1 MSEIEYSELPIDELA
16 QVLPPKPQTPY
27 KIHTTMYPIKHLDQ
41 SYQIVAHHSPNS
53 IAENILAHNNA
64 AGFTGVLVVGQSGS
78 GKTTMVTMLVH
89 KLHTLAKTHYT
100 VLHFSRNDIQNLHK
114 IVTGLTKAIN
124 YILVF
129 DDASFAL
136 KSLKKEQLNELAQ
149 TLTYIRHIV
158 KGNVITIMNVHYGPA
173 IDKFFRDVPF
183 RLMTSIANEELQ
195 QYEDLFGSWAKWK
208 LRDFAK
214 HFHHM
219 MIKGGWRFELSK
231 WDRKVLSYE
240 THKPFRLGL
249 ASEVNDLHYFVYH
262 KESCNICDPE
272 RQEKT
277 FTDHMQFVEDL
288 YNSYGKKDVNSVLN
302 LYAQTNKGIKTFTT
316 RKQSLFNRIIDSDK
330 INNFNWN
337 DLVNYVKD
345 NSVYKRHRAY
355 IRKVPLADN
364 TNIADLV
371 NPDFRL

>member
-1 MSEIEYSELPIDELA
+1 
-16 QVLPPKPQTPY
+16 
-27 KIHTTMYPIKHLDQ
+27 MYPIKHLDQ

-89 KLHTLAKTHYT
+89 KLHTLAKAHYT

-288 YNSYGKKDVNSVLN
+288 YKSYGKKDVNSVLN

-330 INNFNWN
+330 INNFNWK

-355 IRKVPLADN
+355 IHKVPLE

>member
-1 MSEIEYSELPIDELA
+1 
-16 QVLPPKPQTPY
+16 
-27 KIHTTMYPIKHLDQ
+27 
-41 SYQIVAHHSPNS
+41 
-53 IAENILAHNNA
+53 
-64 AGFTGVLVVGQSGS
+64 
-78 GKTTMVTMLVH
+78 
-89 KLHTLAKTHYT
+89 
-100 VLHFSRNDIQNLHK
+100 
-114 IVTGLTKAIN
+114 
-124 YILVF
+124 
-129 DDASFAL
+129 
-136 KSLKKEQLNELAQ
+136 
-149 TLTYIRHIV
+149 
-158 KGNVITIMNVHYGPA
+158 
-173 IDKFFRDVPF
+173 
-183 RLMTSIANEELQ
+183 
-195 QYEDLFGSWAKWK
+195 
-208 LRDFAK
+208 
-214 HFHHM
+214 M

-277 FTDHMQFVEDL
+277 FTDHMQFVEDF